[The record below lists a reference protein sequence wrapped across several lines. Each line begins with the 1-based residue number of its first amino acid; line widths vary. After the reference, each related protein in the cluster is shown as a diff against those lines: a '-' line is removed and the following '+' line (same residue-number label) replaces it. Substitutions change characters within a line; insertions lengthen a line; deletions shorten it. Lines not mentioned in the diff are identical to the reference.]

1 LRCLQVLLPTSSVK
15 SYSPED
21 GASKS
26 GSKISYAELGRQ
38 APWAVQ
44 ELKVHFHHDK
54 PFKRVSR
61 SCCRVLNQWVAVV
74 AAAGFDCRCV
84 LLCV

>member
-1 LRCLQVLLPTSSVK
+1 VLLPTSTVK

-26 GSKISYAELGRQ
+26 GSKVSYAALGRQ

-54 PFKRVSR
+54 PFKRVSF
-61 SCCRVLNQWVAVV
+61 CRNFGECYQEKPGSRGSYCMLGGVRKWLQM
-74 AAAGFDCRCV
+74 
-84 LLCV
+84 